1 MNIWELKKQQQQQQ
15 ERMNG
20 DKSIQKTSDET
31 DNNKQTEGKRT
42 VKHHITR
49 TLISEAISKMCAR
62 PYIQTYIQSHRYN

>member
-1 MNIWELKKQQQQQQ
+1 
-15 ERMNG
+15 MNG

-49 TLISEAISKMCAR
+49 TLISEAILKMCAR
-62 PYIQTYIQSHRYN
+62 PYI